1 MPSQREVDG
10 ARIRQQ
16 IDKIVEGIQT
26 QDLESL
32 KQLYATD
39 VESFDIE
46 PPLQHA
52 GLAAKSKNWAS
63 AFAFIHD
70 SRYELRDLTLTVG
83 DDVAYGHAFGRL
95 SGTLQDGT
103 VTNGM
108 WVRVTYCFRKID
120 GNWLITHDHVSVPFD
135 LASGT
140 GVTNL
145 EP

>member
-1 MPSQREVDG
+1 MPSQREVDD
-10 ARIRQQ
+10 ASIRQQ
-16 IDKIVEGIQT
+16 VDKIVEGIQN

-32 KQLYATD
+32 EQLYATD
-39 VESFDIE
+39 VVSFDIE
-46 PPLQHA
+46 PPLQHV
-52 GLAAKSKNWAS
+52 GLAAKSKNWAT

-83 DDVAYGHAFGRL
+83 DDVAYGHGFGRL
-95 SGTLQDGT
+95 SGTLKDGT